1 MATKK
6 TTDDAAAKAPAL
18 DPSISDATADAVF
31 QTNFSVIEQDAL
43 TLMKAAS
50 LLIDAT
56 TPEAVSVALDNN
68 LKLWV
73 AIKTVVSHQDNTL
86 PAQIK
91 DNLAS
96 LAQYV
101 SNVTMEATQ
110 GEIEYRRL
118 VGLARINMQ
127 IAEGLLG
134 GQTRRMVE
142 QRAYEIWDAAGQPE
156 GRSLDHW
163 LQAEQEVLAALRQ
176 P

>member
-1 MATKK
+1 MAKQK
-6 TTDDAAAKAPAL
+6 TSSATVAQDAPLNTTASDGAAE
-18 DPSISDATADAVF
+18 AVL
-31 QTNFSVIEQDAL
+31 QTNFSVIEEDAL

-50 LLIDAT
+50 QLIDAQ
-56 TPEAVSVALDNN
+56 TPEAVSLALDNN

-73 AIKTVVSHQDNTL
+73 AIKTVVQHPDNGL
-86 PAQIK
+86 PPAVK
-91 DNLAS
+91 GNLAS

-101 SNVTMEATQ
+101 SGVTMEATE

-142 QRAYEIWDAAGQPE
+142 QRAYELWVADGQPE
-156 GRSLDHW
+156 GKSLDHW
-163 LQAEQEVLAALRQ
+163 LQAEQEVITALRQ
-176 P
+176 V

>member
-1 MATKK
+1 MAQQEA
-6 TTDDAAAKAPAL
+6 TTNAAPAL
-18 DPSISDATADAVF
+18 DPSVSDATVESVF

-50 LLIDAT
+50 MLIDAT
-56 TPEAVSVALDNN
+56 TPDAVSVALDNN

-73 AIKTVVSHQDNTL
+73 AIKTVVQAEENAL
-86 PAQIK
+86 PPQIK
-91 DNLAS
+91 QNLAS

-101 SNVTMEATQ
+101 STVTMEATQ

-142 QRAYEIWDAAGQPE
+142 QRAYDLWDADGKPE

-163 LQAEQEVLAALRQ
+163 LQAEQEVLASLRQ

>member
-1 MATKK
+1 MAKKK
-6 TTDDAAAKAPAL
+6 TDAGATGLDTAATDTAAE
-18 DPSISDATADAVF
+18 AVF
-31 QTNFSVIEQDAL
+31 QTNFSVIEQDSL

-50 LLIDAT
+50 QLIDAA
-56 TPEAVSVALDNN
+56 TPEDVSAALDNN

-73 AIKTVVSHQDNTL
+73 AIKTVVTHEDNQL
-86 PAQIK
+86 PPQIK
-91 DNLAS
+91 SNLAS

-101 SNVTMEATQ
+101 SGVTMEAAQ

-142 QRAYEIWDAAGQPE
+142 QRALEIWEAEGRPE

-163 LQAEQEVLAALRQ
+163 LQAEQEVLASLRQ